1 MNFFEEKFFDFVK
14 DNFKVILIVIDNVSE
29 LYFDSEEIDF
39 VNSFEES
46 MFFLVMLKKFVIG
59 KILKGVIFLMCFR

>member
-1 MNFFEEKFFDFVK
+1 MNFFKEKFFDFVK